1 MNAVIIAGGQVQ
13 PKEPLY
19 QVTGGGLKAMVPI
32 AGKPMVQ
39 WVIDALCRSQSVKQI
54 VLVGLPQEIALDSS
68 KPCTMINDQGDMLG
82 NIQAGA
88 RELARLDPS
97 ETHSLLVS
105 GDLPALR
112 PGMIDWLAYETRA
125 RDVDVYYTVIQREK
139 MEEVFP
145 GSRRTY
151 LHLKDLQVCGGDCHC
166 FRIGFA
172 VEENAIWRRLL
183 AARKNPLRQASILGY
198 DTLFFLL
205 LRQMSLSEA
214 AQTAGRKLG
223 ITGRAVLSP
232 FPEMGMDVDKPFQLE
247 ILTSYLER
255 DKTIPR
261 QK

>member
-1 MNAVIIAGGQVQ
+1 MNAVVLAGGQVQ

-19 QVTGGGLKAMVPI
+19 PVTRGGLKAMVNI

-39 WVIDALCRSQSVKQI
+39 WVIDALCRSESVKQI
-54 VLVGLPQEIALDSS
+54 VVVGLPPETALDSN
-68 KPCTMINDQGDMLG
+68 KPCLLLHDQGDMLG

-88 RELARLDPS
+88 RELAHLAPA

-105 GDLPALR
+105 ADLPALR
-112 PGMIDWLAYETRA
+112 PGMVDWLARETQA
-125 RDVDVYYTVIQREK
+125 READVYYTVIQREK

-151 LHLKDLQVCGGDCHC
+151 LRLKDMEVCGGDCHC

-172 VEENAIWRRLL
+172 VEENLVWRKLL

-205 LRQMSLSEA
+205 LRQMSLNEA
-214 AQTAGRKLG
+214 AQTAGHKLG

-247 ILTSYLER
+247 MLTAYLEHEKPAR
-255 DKTIPR
+255 V
-261 QK
+261 